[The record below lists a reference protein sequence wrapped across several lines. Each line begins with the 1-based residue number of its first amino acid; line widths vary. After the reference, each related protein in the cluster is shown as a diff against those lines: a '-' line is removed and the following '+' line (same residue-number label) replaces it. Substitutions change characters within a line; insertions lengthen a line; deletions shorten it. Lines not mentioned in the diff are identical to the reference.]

1 MVMRWTVVLLMLLP
15 FYVSAQERVNTM
27 TGIFDD
33 RIRSLQVRLDGDDFA
48 PVIAILDSDDRI
60 RIDFD
65 HLAEDRDYFRYS
77 LTHCNASWVPSGLV
91 DSEFLDGFNEGTI
104 DNYDFSRGTTVHYV
118 HYSLT
123 IPNEQVNPKI
133 SGNYLL
139 KIYREDDPGTT
150 LLQCRFML
158 SEQTTPVRAGAS
170 SQTDID
176 YNKTHQQLSIVV
188 DTERSEVED
197 PFNDLIVIANQ
208 NGRLDNEVAMRQ
220 PLRMQGKSV
229 VYEHQ
234 PALIFEAGNEY
245 RRFEIVSETYP
256 GMGVADI
263 EYFDPYYHYRVM
275 TDESRKDE
283 AYVYDQTQHGR
294 YFVRDYNSGNSDTEA
309 DYGIVH
315 FTLDYPETPGAMIFI
330 DGDLTQRR
338 FDDNARMTF
347 NPSTGLYER
356 AMLLKQGAY
365 NYQYLIVPPGARRGY
380 TSDIEGDKY
389 QTVNEYT
396 VRVYHRRRGE
406 RYDRLIGFGG
416 CRTEI

>member
-1 MVMRWTVVLLMLLP
+1 MMRIVSFVAFLAICVLS
-15 FYVSAQERVNTM
+15 YGRGDTM
-27 TGIFDD
+27 TGVFDE
-33 RIRSLQVRLDGDDFA
+33 RIKSLQIRLEDDDFA
-48 PVIAILDSDDRI
+48 PAIAILGSDDRI

-65 HLAEDRDYFRYS
+65 HLAEDREYFRYS

-91 DSEFLDGFNEGTI
+91 DSEFLDGFNEGTVE
-104 DNYDFSRGTTVHYV
+104 DYGFSRSTTVHYV

-123 IPNEQVNPKI
+123 IPNEQVDPKL

-139 KIYREDDPGTT
+139 KIYREDDPEKP

-158 SEQTTPVRAGAS
+158 SEQTAPVSVLAS
-170 SQTDID
+170 SQTDVD
-176 YNKTHQQLSIVV
+176 YNKSHQQLAVSV
-188 DTERSEVED
+188 DTERSYVED
-197 PFNDLIVIANQ
+197 PFNDLVVVINQ

-220 PLRMQGKSV
+220 PLRLQRSTA

-234 PALIFEAGNEY
+234 PALIFDAGNEY

-263 EYFDPYYHYRVM
+263 EHFDPYYHYRLY
-275 TDESRKDE
+275 TDSGRDEE
-283 AYVYDQTQHGR
+283 AYVYDETQHGR
-294 YFVRDYNSGNSDTEA
+294 YFVREYNSADSDVEA
-309 DYGIVH
+309 DYGVVH
-315 FTLDYPETPGAMIFI
+315 FTLDYPETPGAMVFI
-330 DGDLTQRR
+330 DGDMTQRR
-338 FDDNARMTF
+338 FDDNARMVY
-347 NPSTGLYER
+347 NPATGLYER

-380 TSDIEGDKY
+380 TKNIEGDKF

-396 VRVYHRRRGE
+396 VRVYHRRKGE

-416 CRTEI
+416 CRTAI